1 MRRPRDVFGKTLAQ
15 KVQKRAPVY
24 SASVVTDP
32 EFDPG
37 AGLPAAK
44 ATPEDRPGISVL
56 QAALP
61 PTLNPLLRQKV
72 ELAF

>member
-1 MRRPRDVFGKTLAQ
+1 M
-15 KVQKRAPVY
+15 Y
-24 SASVVTDP
+24 SSSVVIDP
-32 EFDPG
+32 ESDPG

-61 PTLNPLLRQKV
+61 PAQNPLPRQKV
-72 ELAF
+72 EVTF